1 MRLEGRNAI
10 ITGAAQGLGLSI
22 AERFVAE
29 GAGLLVAD
37 VKADKVAAAA
47 ARLGAGGAQV
57 VPFAVDVTD
66 RAQVEDMVATAIGEL
81 GHVDILI
88 NNAGGSGD
96 VSLYDIEAV
105 TEEAWDAVVDRN
117 LKGPFLC
124 CRAVVPHM
132 KERRYGRIV
141 NFSSS
146 IAKGTTRRSSTAGA
160 ILPYAASK
168 AGVQGLTY
176 QLAKALAGWNIVV
189 NVVVPGFILTERGAR
204 VRDKFDLLEDEQK
217 RQLSTGNPRGEA
229 GRPEEMANTVLFL
242 ASDECSFV
250 SGATI
255 DVTGAA

>member
-1 MRLEGRNAI
+1 MRLEGKTAI

-29 GAGLLVAD
+29 GASLLVGD
-37 VKADKVAAAA
+37 VKADKIAAAA
-47 ARLGAGGAQV
+47 ERLGAGGAEI

-66 RAQVEDMVATAIGEL
+66 RARVEDMAATAIAEL

-96 VSLYDIEAV
+96 VPLYGIEAV
-105 TEEAWDAVVDRN
+105 TEDAWDEVVDRN

-141 NFSSS
+141 NFSSN
-146 IAKGTTRRSSTAGA
+146 IAKGTARRSWTAGA
-160 ILPYAASK
+160 ILPYAAAK

-176 QLAKALAGWNIVV
+176 QLAKDLAGWNIVV
-189 NVVVPGFILTERGAR
+189 NVVVPGFILTEPGAR
-204 VRDKFDLLEDEQK
+204 VRDKFDLLDDEQK
-217 RQLSTGNPRGEA
+217 RQLSTRSPRGEA

-242 ASDECSFV
+242 ASEECSFV

-255 DVTGAA
+255 EVTGAA